1 MKCMQASEAKSLRA
15 QTCMLEKW
23 ILCHRFGLQQRVGLP
38 EALQNQEIMLDFQPY
53 VLIMNIVTKWH
64 LYREDLNL

>member
-1 MKCMQASEAKSLRA
+1 MQALEAEILRA
-15 QTCMLEKW
+15 QTTCMLEKW

-53 VLIMNIVTKWH
+53 VLIMNIVTKNGTFI
-64 LYREDLNL
+64 EKT